1 MTLAD
6 MPTAELLRL
15 LTYQVGAA
23 AHGTVT
29 TWALGPCGHM
39 ARGGDWCESC
49 LREEIGRRVVAS
61 A

>member
-1 MTLAD
+1 

-23 AHGTVT
+23 AHGTIT

-61 A
+61 R